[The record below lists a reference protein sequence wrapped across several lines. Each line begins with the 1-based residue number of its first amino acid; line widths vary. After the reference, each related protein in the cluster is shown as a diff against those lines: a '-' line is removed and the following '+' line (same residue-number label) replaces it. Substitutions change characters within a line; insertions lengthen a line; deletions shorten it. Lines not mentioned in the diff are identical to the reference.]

1 MEITTV
7 NKIRLPAGRQ
17 GFTLLE
23 TLVAISAIAAVS
35 VLIAQVF
42 FTTTRTNTKTELL
55 KDVKQNG
62 DYSME
67 MMERMIRN
75 SEGITSSCLP
85 NPGATLQYVDIKNTD
100 GNTTEFGC
108 SSDPTDPTVLRIA
121 STSASFP
128 TPYYMTSANVTLGT
142 DSCANIPSG
151 DFYFTCISSVDQ
163 PSTVTIHFK
172 LSQKGTP
179 VDQFEKASIVFQT
192 AVSPRN

>member
-1 MEITTV
+1 MEIKKT
-7 NKIRLPAGRQ
+7 

-23 TLVAISAIAAVS
+23 TLVAISAIAV
-35 VLIAQVF
+35 VGILIAQVF
-42 FTTTRTNTKTELL
+42 FTTTRSNTKTELL

-62 DYSME
+62 DYAME
-67 MMERMIRN
+67 IMSRMIRN

-85 NPGATLQYVDIKNTD
+85 NPGVTLSYVDIKNAD

-108 SSDPTDPTVLRIA
+108 LSDLTVLRIA

-128 TPYYMTSANVTLGT
+128 TPYYMTSSNATLGIT
-142 DSCANIPSG
+142 SCADIPIE
-151 DFYFTCISSVDQ
+151 DFHFTCISSVDQ

-192 AVSPRN
+192 AISPRN